1 MKDKIN
7 PDYYTKGKIQTADF
21 IEDKKLDYFEG
32 NVVKYVVRHKEKNGK
47 EDLEKALWYLKKM
60 IARYK

>member
-21 IEDKKLDYFEG
+21 IEDKKLDYFEVQSIVPYENCLG
-32 NVVKYVVRHKEKNGK
+32 RNLAE
-47 EDLEKALWYLKKM
+47 
-60 IARYK
+60 